1 MFVRFF
7 RLFGACLLLN
17 WSQGAAAA
25 VPRLVP
31 DRDVVVQYQVSP
43 EGQAPIDVTVSIA
56 AGGRKL
62 RVISPDLPTTIVVRR
77 DTETASIMLPLLR
90 MYAELPVGRYDPER
104 TVLRGAGYTSVGEA
118 RVAGLACTQ
127 WRAVSAEGEARAC
140 ITGQGVILR
149 GEARSVRRGALGAV
163 VARRVA
169 FGALPASDFEV
180 PGNYTKSPIAIDA
193 QGLGQ

>member
-1 MFVRFF
+1 MRIL
-7 RLFGACLLLN
+7 RLVGACLLLG
-17 WSQGAAAA
+17 WCYSAVAAP

-31 DRDVVVQYQVSP
+31 DRDVMVQYQVSP
-43 EGQAPIDVTVSIA
+43 EGHAPVDVTVSIA
-56 AGGRKL
+56 AGGRLL

-104 TVLRGAGYTSVGEA
+104 TVLRGATYTSVGEA
-118 RVAGLACTQ
+118 RVAGLGCMQ

-140 ITGQGVILR
+140 ITDHGVILR
-149 GEARSVRRGALGAV
+149 GEARSARRGALGAI
-163 VARRVA
+163 VARRVV
-169 FGALPASDFEV
+169 FGVLPAETFEV
-180 PGNYTKSPIAIDA
+180 PADYQKSPIAIDA